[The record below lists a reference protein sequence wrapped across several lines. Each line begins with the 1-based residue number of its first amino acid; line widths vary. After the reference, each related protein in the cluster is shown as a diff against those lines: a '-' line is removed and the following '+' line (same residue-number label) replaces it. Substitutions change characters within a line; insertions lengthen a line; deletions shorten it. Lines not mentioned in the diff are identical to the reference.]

1 MHGFPRTIQ
10 WNRTHA
16 NPPLR
21 ELKNAVLLD
30 ENMGLSMTTVQR
42 MLGASLVASLG
53 VWFLQGAVMDAV
65 LTFIALCTF
74 TGAVWALSERDTTF
88 AYLNLKGSGPW
99 NMLAVLATI
108 VIFAQVSIAIW
119 AFPTVGAYILS
130 LSFIGSFWA
139 TGYMIQPSGA

>member
-1 MHGFPRTIQ
+1 
-10 WNRTHA
+10 
-16 NPPLR
+16 
-21 ELKNAVLLD
+21 
-30 ENMGLSMTTVQR
+30 MGLSMTTVQR

-99 NMLAVLATI
+99 NMLAVLTTI